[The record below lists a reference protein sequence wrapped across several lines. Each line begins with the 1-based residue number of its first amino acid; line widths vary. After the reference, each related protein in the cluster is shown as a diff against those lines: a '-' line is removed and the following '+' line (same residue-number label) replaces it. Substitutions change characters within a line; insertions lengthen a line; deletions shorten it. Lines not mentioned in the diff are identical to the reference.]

1 MAKRGKIPT
10 PKTQREILNSQIEPY
25 NPPVGSPGFSN
36 TGNPNNA
43 NVPNRGEQ
51 ISFRDD
57 TTKPFTLGI
66 KDIDEAIAYYMEEVI
81 KPTVIQNGAVQQV
94 PFIYGSPERWK
105 QVQKDGYYRDKK
117 GKIMLP
123 LITFKRNN
131 IEKVKWVITDEKFI
145 IHFINDSK
153 NLVGYVDYRKEI
165 GLKPGDYGI
174 FNTSQLIK
182 CLNIL
187 DGDILVDATTS
198 KLNMA
203 DTNYD
208 IKFNLADPAVIPNVP
223 DVSNNSDEWSVT
235 FDVND
240 EFITRFVKSKDAL
253 SELETFTIETREGFT
268 GEELVFTVGTNIT
281 NTIEFTVENVKIN
294 ESFGAI
300 PFDSNLMKE
309 ILKANKDYH
318 SGEIRINKKGL
329 LDAHLHCGDDL
340 YTGYYLVRR
349 QENN

>member
-1 MAKRGKIPT
+1 M
-10 PKTQREILNSQIEPY
+10 
-25 NPPVGSPGFSN
+25 
-36 TGNPNNA
+36 
-43 NVPNRGEQ
+43 
-51 ISFRDD
+51 ISKKVISDIVS
-57 TTKPFTLGI
+57 KYSLG
-66 KDIDEAIAYYMEEVI
+66 
-81 KPTVIQNGAVQQV
+81 
-94 PFIYGSPERWK
+94 
-105 QVQKDGYYRDKK
+105 
-117 GKIMLP
+117 
-123 LITFKRNN
+123 NN
-131 IEKVKWVITDEKFI
+131 IERVKWIITDEKLI

-153 NLVGYVDYRKEI
+153 DLVGYVDYRKEI

-223 DVSNNSDEWSVT
+223 DVTSNSDEWSVS
-235 FDVND
+235 FSVND

-253 SELETFTIETREGFT
+253 SELETFTIETRDGFH
-268 GEELVFTVGTNIT
+268 GEELIFTVGTNIT
-281 NTIEFTVENVKIN
+281 NTIEFVVENPTIN
-294 ESFGAI
+294 ESFNAI
-300 PFDSNLMKE
+300 PFNSNLMKE

-329 LDAHLHCGDDL
+329 LDAHFHCGDDL
-340 YTGYYLVRR
+340 YTGYYLVRK

>member
-1 MAKRGKIPT
+1 M
-10 PKTQREILNSQIEPY
+10 
-25 NPPVGSPGFSN
+25 
-36 TGNPNNA
+36 
-43 NVPNRGEQ
+43 
-51 ISFRDD
+51 ISKKVISDIVS
-57 TTKPFTLGI
+57 KYSLG
-66 KDIDEAIAYYMEEVI
+66 
-81 KPTVIQNGAVQQV
+81 
-94 PFIYGSPERWK
+94 
-105 QVQKDGYYRDKK
+105 
-117 GKIMLP
+117 
-123 LITFKRNN
+123 NN
-131 IEKVKWVITDEKFI
+131 IERVKWIITDEKLI

-153 NLVGYVDYRKEI
+153 DLVGYVDYRKEI

-223 DVSNNSDEWSVT
+223 DVTSNSDDWSVT
-235 FDVND
+235 FQAND

-281 NTIEFTVENVKIN
+281 NTIEFTVEATIK
-294 ESFGAI
+294 ESFGPI
-300 PFDSNLMKE
+300 PFNSNLMKE

-329 LDAHLHCGDDL
+329 LDAHFHCGNDL
-340 YTGYYLVRR
+340 YTGYYLVRK

>member
-1 MAKRGKIPT
+1 M
-10 PKTQREILNSQIEPY
+10 
-25 NPPVGSPGFSN
+25 
-36 TGNPNNA
+36 
-43 NVPNRGEQ
+43 
-51 ISFRDD
+51 ISKKVISDIVS
-57 TTKPFTLGI
+57 KYSLG
-66 KDIDEAIAYYMEEVI
+66 
-81 KPTVIQNGAVQQV
+81 
-94 PFIYGSPERWK
+94 
-105 QVQKDGYYRDKK
+105 
-117 GKIMLP
+117 
-123 LITFKRNN
+123 NN
-131 IEKVKWVITDEKFI
+131 IEKVKWIITDEKLI

-198 KLNMA
+198 KLNLA

-223 DVSNNSDEWSVT
+223 DIKDSDEWSVS
-235 FDVND
+235 FDVSD

-253 SELETFTIETREGFT
+253 SELDTFTVETRDGFN

-281 NTIEFTVENVKIN
+281 NTIEFTVENATIN
-294 ESFGAI
+294 ESFEAV
-300 PFDSNLMKE
+300 PFDSNLLKE
-309 ILKANKDYH
+309 ILKANRTYH

-329 LDAHLHCGDDL
+329 LDAHLHHGDDL

>member
-1 MAKRGKIPT
+1 M
-10 PKTQREILNSQIEPY
+10 
-25 NPPVGSPGFSN
+25 
-36 TGNPNNA
+36 
-43 NVPNRGEQ
+43 
-51 ISFRDD
+51 ISKKVISDIVS
-57 TTKPFTLGI
+57 KYSLG
-66 KDIDEAIAYYMEEVI
+66 
-81 KPTVIQNGAVQQV
+81 
-94 PFIYGSPERWK
+94 
-105 QVQKDGYYRDKK
+105 
-117 GKIMLP
+117 
-123 LITFKRNN
+123 NN
-131 IEKVKWVITDEKFI
+131 IEKVKWVITDDKFTI
-145 IHFINDSK
+145 NFINDSK
-153 NLVGYVDYRKEI
+153 NLVGYVEYRKDI

-223 DVSNNSDEWSVT
+223 SIDDSDEWSVS
-235 FDVND
+235 FSVSD

-253 SELETFTIETREGFT
+253 SELDTFTVETRDGFN

-281 NTIEFTVENVKIN
+281 NTIEFTVENAVIN
-294 ESFGAI
+294 ESFEAV
-300 PFDSNLMKE
+300 PFDSNLLKE
-309 ILKANKDYH
+309 ILKANRTYH

-329 LDAHLHCGDDL
+329 LDAHLHHGDNL

>member
-1 MAKRGKIPT
+1 M
-10 PKTQREILNSQIEPY
+10 
-25 NPPVGSPGFSN
+25 
-36 TGNPNNA
+36 
-43 NVPNRGEQ
+43 
-51 ISFRDD
+51 ISKKVISDIVS
-57 TTKPFTLGI
+57 KYSLG
-66 KDIDEAIAYYMEEVI
+66 
-81 KPTVIQNGAVQQV
+81 
-94 PFIYGSPERWK
+94 
-105 QVQKDGYYRDKK
+105 
-117 GKIMLP
+117 
-123 LITFKRNN
+123 NN
-131 IEKVKWVITDEKFI
+131 IEKVKWVITDDKFTI
-145 IHFINDSK
+145 NFINDSK
-153 NLVGYVDYRKEI
+153 NLVGYVEYRKDI

-223 DVSNNSDEWSVT
+223 SIDDSDDWSVS
-235 FDVND
+235 FEVSD

-253 SELETFTIETREGFT
+253 SELDTFTVETRDGFN

-281 NTIEFTVENVKIN
+281 NTIEFTVENATIN
-294 ESFGAI
+294 ESFEAV
-300 PFDSNLMKE
+300 PFDSNLLKE
-309 ILKANKDYH
+309 ILKANRTYH

-329 LDAHLHCGDDL
+329 LDAHLHHGDDL
-340 YTGYYLVRR
+340 YTGYYLVRK

>member
-1 MAKRGKIPT
+1 MINKK
-10 PKTQREILNSQIEPY
+10 
-25 NPPVGSPGFSN
+25 V
-36 TGNPNNA
+36 
-43 NVPNRGEQ
+43 
-51 ISFRDD
+51 ISDIVS
-57 TTKPFTLGI
+57 KYSLG
-66 KDIDEAIAYYMEEVI
+66 
-81 KPTVIQNGAVQQV
+81 
-94 PFIYGSPERWK
+94 
-105 QVQKDGYYRDKK
+105 
-117 GKIMLP
+117 
-123 LITFKRNN
+123 NN
-131 IEKVKWVITDEKFI
+131 IEKVKWVITDDKFYI
-145 IHFINDSK
+145 NFINDSK
-153 NLVGYVDYRKEI
+153 NLVGYVEYRKDI

-223 DVSNNSDEWSVT
+223 DISDSDDWSVS
-235 FDVND
+235 FSVSD

-253 SELETFTIETREGFT
+253 SDLDTVTVETRDGFN

-281 NTIEFTVENVKIN
+281 NTIEFTVENATIN
-294 ESFGAI
+294 ESFEAV
-300 PFDSNLMKE
+300 PFDSNLLKE
-309 ILKANKDYH
+309 ILKANRTYH

-329 LDAHLHCGDDL
+329 LDAHLHHGDDL

>member
-1 MAKRGKIPT
+1 M
-10 PKTQREILNSQIEPY
+10 
-25 NPPVGSPGFSN
+25 
-36 TGNPNNA
+36 
-43 NVPNRGEQ
+43 
-51 ISFRDD
+51 ISKKVISDIVS
-57 TTKPFTLGI
+57 KYSLG
-66 KDIDEAIAYYMEEVI
+66 
-81 KPTVIQNGAVQQV
+81 
-94 PFIYGSPERWK
+94 
-105 QVQKDGYYRDKK
+105 
-117 GKIMLP
+117 
-123 LITFKRNN
+123 NN
-131 IEKVKWVITDEKFI
+131 IEKVKWVVTDDKFTI
-145 IHFINDSK
+145 NFINDSK
-153 NLVGYVDYRKEI
+153 NLVGYVEYRKDI

-223 DVSNNSDEWSVT
+223 SIDDSDEWSVS
-235 FDVND
+235 FSVSD

-253 SELETFTIETREGFT
+253 SELDTFTVETRDGFN

-281 NTIEFTVENVKIN
+281 NTIEFTVENAVIN
-294 ESFGAI
+294 ESFEAV
-300 PFDSNLMKE
+300 PFDSNLLKE
-309 ILKANKDYH
+309 ILKANRTYH

-329 LDAHLHCGDDL
+329 LDAHLHHGDNL

>member
-1 MAKRGKIPT
+1 M
-10 PKTQREILNSQIEPY
+10 
-25 NPPVGSPGFSN
+25 
-36 TGNPNNA
+36 
-43 NVPNRGEQ
+43 
-51 ISFRDD
+51 ISKKVISDIVS
-57 TTKPFTLGI
+57 KYSLG
-66 KDIDEAIAYYMEEVI
+66 
-81 KPTVIQNGAVQQV
+81 
-94 PFIYGSPERWK
+94 
-105 QVQKDGYYRDKK
+105 
-117 GKIMLP
+117 
-123 LITFKRNN
+123 NN
-131 IEKVKWVITDEKFI
+131 IEKVKWVITDDKFHI
-145 IHFINDSK
+145 NFINDSK
-153 NLVGYVDYRKEI
+153 NLVGYVEYRKDI

-223 DVSNNSDEWSVT
+223 SIDDSDEWSVS
-235 FDVND
+235 FSVSD

-253 SELETFTIETREGFT
+253 SELDTFTVETRDGFN

-281 NTIEFTVENVKIN
+281 NTIEFTVENATIN
-294 ESFGAI
+294 EPFEAV
-300 PFDSNLMKE
+300 PFDSNLLKE
-309 ILKANKDYH
+309 ILKANRTYH

-329 LDAHLHCGDDL
+329 LDAHLHHGDDL
-340 YTGYYLVRR
+340 YTGYYLVRK

>member
-1 MAKRGKIPT
+1 M
-10 PKTQREILNSQIEPY
+10 
-25 NPPVGSPGFSN
+25 
-36 TGNPNNA
+36 
-43 NVPNRGEQ
+43 
-51 ISFRDD
+51 ISKKVISDIVS
-57 TTKPFTLGI
+57 KYSLG
-66 KDIDEAIAYYMEEVI
+66 
-81 KPTVIQNGAVQQV
+81 
-94 PFIYGSPERWK
+94 
-105 QVQKDGYYRDKK
+105 
-117 GKIMLP
+117 
-123 LITFKRNN
+123 NN
-131 IEKVKWVITDEKFI
+131 IEKVKWIITDEKLI

-187 DGDILVDATTS
+187 DGDILVDATSS

-281 NTIEFTVENVKIN
+281 NTIEFTVESTIN

-300 PFDSNLMKE
+300 PFNSNLMKE

-318 SGEIRINKKGL
+318 TGEIRINKKGL
-329 LDAHLHCGDDL
+329 LDAHFNCGDDL
-340 YTGYYLVRR
+340 YTGYYLVRK

>member
-1 MAKRGKIPT
+1 M
-10 PKTQREILNSQIEPY
+10 
-25 NPPVGSPGFSN
+25 
-36 TGNPNNA
+36 
-43 NVPNRGEQ
+43 
-51 ISFRDD
+51 ISKKVISDIVS
-57 TTKPFTLGI
+57 KYSLG
-66 KDIDEAIAYYMEEVI
+66 
-81 KPTVIQNGAVQQV
+81 
-94 PFIYGSPERWK
+94 
-105 QVQKDGYYRDKK
+105 
-117 GKIMLP
+117 
-123 LITFKRNN
+123 NN
-131 IEKVKWVITDEKFI
+131 IERVKWIITDEKLI

-153 NLVGYVDYRKEI
+153 DLVGYVDYRKEI

-223 DVSNNSDEWSVT
+223 DVSNSSDEWSVSFKT
-235 FDVND
+235 ND

-281 NTIEFTVENVKIN
+281 NTIEFIVDNATIN
-294 ESFGAI
+294 ESFGPV

-309 ILKANKDYH
+309 ILKANRDYNT
-318 SGEIRINKKGL
+318 GEIRINKKGL
-329 LDAHLHCGDDL
+329 LDAHFHCGDDL
-340 YTGYYLVRR
+340 YTGYYLVRL
-349 QENN
+349 QDNN

>member
-1 MAKRGKIPT
+1 MINKK
-10 PKTQREILNSQIEPY
+10 
-25 NPPVGSPGFSN
+25 V
-36 TGNPNNA
+36 
-43 NVPNRGEQ
+43 
-51 ISFRDD
+51 ISDIVS
-57 TTKPFTLGI
+57 KYSLG
-66 KDIDEAIAYYMEEVI
+66 
-81 KPTVIQNGAVQQV
+81 
-94 PFIYGSPERWK
+94 
-105 QVQKDGYYRDKK
+105 
-117 GKIMLP
+117 
-123 LITFKRNN
+123 NN
-131 IEKVKWVITDEKFI
+131 IEKVKWIITDEKFI

-187 DGDILVDATTS
+187 DGDILVDATSS

-223 DVSNNSDEWSVT
+223 DVSNNSDEWSVS
-235 FDVND
+235 FNVSD

-281 NTIEFTVENVKIN
+281 NTIEFTVEATIK
-294 ESFGAI
+294 ESFGPI
-300 PFDSNLMKE
+300 PFNSNLMKE
-309 ILKANKDYH
+309 ILKANRDYH
-318 SGEIRINKKGL
+318 TGEIRINKKGL
-329 LDAHLHCGDDL
+329 LDAHFHCGDDL
-340 YTGYYLVRR
+340 YTGYYLVRK

>member
-1 MAKRGKIPT
+1 MINKK
-10 PKTQREILNSQIEPY
+10 
-25 NPPVGSPGFSN
+25 V
-36 TGNPNNA
+36 
-43 NVPNRGEQ
+43 
-51 ISFRDD
+51 ISDIVS
-57 TTKPFTLGI
+57 KYSLG
-66 KDIDEAIAYYMEEVI
+66 
-81 KPTVIQNGAVQQV
+81 
-94 PFIYGSPERWK
+94 
-105 QVQKDGYYRDKK
+105 
-117 GKIMLP
+117 
-123 LITFKRNN
+123 NN
-131 IEKVKWVITDEKFI
+131 IERVKWIITDEKLI

-153 NLVGYVDYRKEI
+153 DLVGYVDYRKEI

-223 DVSNNSDEWSVT
+223 DVSSNSDEWSVT
-235 FDVND
+235 FDAND

-281 NTIEFTVENVKIN
+281 NTIEFTVEATIK
-294 ESFGAI
+294 ESFGPI
-300 PFDSNLMKE
+300 PFNSNLMKE
-309 ILKANKDYH
+309 ILKANRDYH
-318 SGEIRINKKGL
+318 TGEIRINKKGL
-329 LDAHLHCGDDL
+329 LDAHFHCGNDL
-340 YTGYYLVRR
+340 YTGYYLVRK

>member
-1 MAKRGKIPT
+1 MINKK
-10 PKTQREILNSQIEPY
+10 
-25 NPPVGSPGFSN
+25 V
-36 TGNPNNA
+36 
-43 NVPNRGEQ
+43 
-51 ISFRDD
+51 IS
-57 TTKPFTLGI
+57 
-66 KDIDEAIAYYMEEVI
+66 DIVSKY
-81 KPTVIQNGAVQQV
+81 
-94 PFIYGSPERWK
+94 S
-105 QVQKDGYYRDKK
+105 
-117 GKIMLP
+117 LS
-123 LITFKRNN
+123 NN
-131 IEKVKWVITDEKFI
+131 IEKVKWVITDDKFTI
-145 IHFINDSK
+145 NFINDSK
-153 NLVGYVDYRKEI
+153 NLVGYVEYRKKI

-198 KLNMA
+198 KLNLA

-223 DVSNNSDEWSVT
+223 DVSNNEDEWSAK
-235 FDVND
+235 FDISD

-253 SELETFTIETREGFT
+253 SELDTFTIETRDGFDDL
-268 GEELVFTVGTNIT
+268 ELIFTVGTSIT
-281 NTIEFTVENVKIN
+281 NTIEFKVDNAVMNHTFE
-294 ESFGAI
+294 AL

-329 LDAHLHCGDDL
+329 LDAHFHCGNDL

>member
-1 MAKRGKIPT
+1 M
-10 PKTQREILNSQIEPY
+10 
-25 NPPVGSPGFSN
+25 
-36 TGNPNNA
+36 
-43 NVPNRGEQ
+43 
-51 ISFRDD
+51 ISKKVISDIVS
-57 TTKPFTLGI
+57 KYSLG
-66 KDIDEAIAYYMEEVI
+66 
-81 KPTVIQNGAVQQV
+81 
-94 PFIYGSPERWK
+94 
-105 QVQKDGYYRDKK
+105 
-117 GKIMLP
+117 
-123 LITFKRNN
+123 NN
-131 IEKVKWVITDEKFI
+131 IEKVKWVITDDKFTI
-145 IHFINDSK
+145 NFINDSK
-153 NLVGYVDYRKEI
+153 NLVGYVEYRKDI
-165 GLKPGDYGI
+165 GLKKGDYGI

-223 DVSNNSDEWSVT
+223 SIDDSDDWSVS
-235 FDVND
+235 FEVSD

-253 SELETFTIETREGFT
+253 SELDTFTVETRDGFN

-281 NTIEFTVENVKIN
+281 NTIEFTVENATIN
-294 ESFGAI
+294 ESFEAV
-300 PFDSNLMKE
+300 PFDSNLLKE
-309 ILKANKDYH
+309 ILKANRTYH

-329 LDAHLHCGDDL
+329 LDAHLHHGDDL

>member
-1 MAKRGKIPT
+1 MINKK
-10 PKTQREILNSQIEPY
+10 
-25 NPPVGSPGFSN
+25 V
-36 TGNPNNA
+36 
-43 NVPNRGEQ
+43 
-51 ISFRDD
+51 ISDIVS
-57 TTKPFTLGI
+57 KYSLG
-66 KDIDEAIAYYMEEVI
+66 
-81 KPTVIQNGAVQQV
+81 
-94 PFIYGSPERWK
+94 
-105 QVQKDGYYRDKK
+105 
-117 GKIMLP
+117 
-123 LITFKRNN
+123 NN

-281 NTIEFTVENVKIN
+281 NTIEFTVESTIN

-300 PFDSNLMKE
+300 PFNSNLMKE

-318 SGEIRINKKGL
+318 TGEIRINKKGL
-329 LDAHLHCGDDL
+329 LDAHFNCGDDL
-340 YTGYYLVRR
+340 YTGYYLVRK

>member
-1 MAKRGKIPT
+1 MISKKVISDIVSKYSLG
-10 PKTQREILNSQIEPY
+10 NS
-25 NPPVGSPGFSN
+25 
-36 TGNPNNA
+36 
-43 NVPNRGEQ
+43 
-51 ISFRDD
+51 
-57 TTKPFTLGI
+57 
-66 KDIDEAIAYYMEEVI
+66 
-81 KPTVIQNGAVQQV
+81 
-94 PFIYGSPERWK
+94 
-105 QVQKDGYYRDKK
+105 
-117 GKIMLP
+117 
-123 LITFKRNN
+123 
-131 IEKVKWVITDEKFI
+131 IEKVKWVVTDDKFSI
-145 IHFINDSK
+145 NFINDSK
-153 NLVGYVDYRKEI
+153 NLVGYVEYRKDI
-165 GLKPGDYGI
+165 GLKKGDYGI

-223 DVSNNSDEWSVT
+223 SIDDSDDWSVS
-235 FDVND
+235 FEVSD

-253 SELETFTIETREGFT
+253 SELDTFTVETRDGFN

-281 NTIEFTVENVKIN
+281 NTIEFTVENATIN
-294 ESFGAI
+294 ESFEAV
-300 PFDSNLMKE
+300 PFDSILLKE
-309 ILKANKDYH
+309 ILKANRTYH

-329 LDAHLHCGDDL
+329 LDAHLHHGDDL